1 MILRFF
7 LLMRFDCVMTRIV
20 YYVRLVTFL
29 IQQLVIEMALWVAI
43 KRKEEKEMEA
53 RGMKKWR
60 PFATM
65 PGQYIG
71 FKKMINKQVEVA
83 QPVLTEEQMEQIN
96 FTLIEALHTNKQVYL
111 TYYKKGQCITETG
124 FIQFVDSLGNLF
136 IFIDDVFELKNK
148 MRLSELIDVR
158 LA

>member
-1 MILRFF
+1 
-7 LLMRFDCVMTRIV
+7 
-20 YYVRLVTFL
+20 
-29 IQQLVIEMALWVAI
+29 
-43 KRKEEKEMEA
+43 MEP
-53 RGMKKWR
+53 RGRMKKWC

-65 PGQYIG
+65 SGQYIG
-71 FKKMINKQVEVA
+71 LQEIINKQAEVA

-96 FTLIEALHTNKQVYL
+96 FTLIEALHTNKQVNL
-111 TYYKKGQCITETG
+111 TYYKRGQCITETG

>member
-1 MILRFF
+1 
-7 LLMRFDCVMTRIV
+7 
-20 YYVRLVTFL
+20 
-29 IQQLVIEMALWVAI
+29 
-43 KRKEEKEMEA
+43 MEY

-65 PGQYIG
+65 PKQYIG
-71 FKKMINKQVEVA
+71 LKEIINKQVEVA